1 MATAKQIKKDLRDYI
16 NRRLEDARR
25 APHIS
30 LYRDQ
35 ALGSVGAAWWVNAIT
50 ENEREALN
58 AELLKIAASGTAPA
72 L

>member
-1 MATAKQIKKDLRDYI
+1 METAKQIKKDLRDYI
-16 NRRLEDARR
+16 NRRLEDVRR
-25 APHIS
+25 APHIN

-58 AELLKIAASGTAPA
+58 VELLKIAPSGTDTA